1 MNIFGLFQNFAQEN
15 TRDVNKDAN
24 TSTDTG
30 YLSSKGDTSLSNVNA
45 EIYDIDPDDMNMIIL
60 EIEKT
65 HHRERL
71 QFSFRHSCC
80 R

>member
-30 YLSSKGDTSLSNVNA
+30 LGTENLDRTYDDT
-45 EIYDIDPDDMNMIIL
+45 
-60 EIEKT
+60 IEEESA
-65 HHRERL
+65 REGN
-71 QFSFRHSCC
+71 
-80 R
+80 